1 MLTHWEANEM
11 THIRD
16 IIINET
22 VADVL
27 AVLALTTS
35 QPRIDRLYT
44 TYKFEA
50 LQSGELWGTYARLFR
65 EGILALDANGRTSKG
80 PNWKEPAF
88 IAEKKYSFE

>member
-1 MLTHWEANEM
+1 M

-44 TYKFEA
+44 TYK
-50 LQSGELWGTYARLFR
+50 
-65 EGILALDANGRTSKG
+65 
-80 PNWKEPAF
+80 
-88 IAEKKYSFE
+88 

>member
-1 MLTHWEANEM
+1 M

-50 LQSGELWGTYARLFR
+50 LQSGELWGTYTRLFR

-80 PNWKEPAF
+80 PSW
-88 IAEKKYSFE
+88 